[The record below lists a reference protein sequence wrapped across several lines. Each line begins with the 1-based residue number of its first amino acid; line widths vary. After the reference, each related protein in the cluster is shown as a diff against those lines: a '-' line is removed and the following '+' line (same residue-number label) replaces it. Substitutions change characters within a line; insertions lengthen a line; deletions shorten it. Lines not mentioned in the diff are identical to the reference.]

1 MRRRTVLVGAAG
13 LGAGLLVPGLTA
25 HACGIWK
32 LPDTPLGLTLHQAG
46 GVVIAHSHHVV
57 DGTHYRFGRRIY
69 RLTSG
74 KNPRAWFEKTG
85 ARLFDVDVDTGRL
98 LYRAEPAGAQTSEG
112 VEVGDVEYR
121 FSITKHKTP
130 HYFHVRI
137 ERDDEVISD
146 TPGALDFVCGA
157 GSGIRRRLVFHAMW
171 RELVWPDFKVAMQNA
186 GHYPPDDVSLG

>member
-1 MRRRTVLVGAAG
+1 MAG
-13 LGAGLLVPGLTA
+13 LTGVGAGLFVPGLTA

-32 LPDTPLGLTLHQAG
+32 LPDTPLGLMLHQAG

-85 ARLFDVDVDTGRL
+85 ARLFDVDGDRL
-98 LYRAEPAGAQTSEG
+98 LYRSEPVGEQTADG
-112 VEVGDVEYR
+112 VEVGDVSYR
-121 FSITKHKTP
+121 FTITKQATP

-137 ERDDEVISD
+137 EQGETVVSD

-157 GSGIRRRLVFHAMW
+157 GTGIRRRLVFHAMW
-171 RELVWPDFKVAMQNA
+171 RELVWPDFKVAMQKA
-186 GHYPPDDVSLG
+186 GHYPPDGALDEDSPT